1 MDWLLLLA
9 LWLHTIALVIAVGY
23 YGVLGR
29 IIVPALTRSL
39 HGSDL
44 AESLAA
50 IERRALP
57 LVLLAVVL
65 FVITGSYLLVV
76 NPDYTGLGHFFD
88 TSWATLM
95 LVKHGVVI
103 VLVCVGVVIDW
114 VARGLPLT
122 RDDAELARDVRRLHL
137 SAEFATALGVLA
149 ILLTAA
155 AQVSA

>member
-1 MDWLLLLA
+1 LDWLLLLA

-29 IIVPALTRSL
+29 IIVPALTRTL

-44 AESLAA
+44 AETLAA
-50 IERRALP
+50 VERHALP

-65 FVITGSYLLVV
+65 FAITGSYLLVV
-76 NPDYTGLGHFFD
+76 NPDYQGLGHFFD
-88 TSWATLM
+88 STWATLM

-103 VLVCVGVVIDW
+103 VLVGVGVVIDW
-114 VARGLPLT
+114 VARGLIVA
-122 RDDAELARDVRRLHL
+122 RDDAELARDVRRVRLG
-137 SAEFATALGVLA
+137 AELATALGVLA

>member
-29 IIVPALTRSL
+29 IIVPALTRTL

-44 AESLAA
+44 AETLAA
-50 IERRALP
+50 VERHALP

-65 FVITGSYLLVV
+65 FAITGSYLLVV
-76 NPDYTGLGHFFD
+76 NPDYQGLGHFFD
-88 TSWATLM
+88 STWATLM

-103 VLVCVGVVIDW
+103 VLVGVGVVIDW
-114 VARGLPLT
+114 VARGLIVA
-122 RDDAELARDVRRLHL
+122 RDDAELARDVRRVRLG
-137 SAEFATALGVLA
+137 AELATALGVLA